1 MVSSSLGEPRR
12 MRPMVIWSIVEAL
25 FKGTPYSI
33 LAFAVI
39 IFLLPLIDSS
49 VRLDWWQVLGLM
61 VSFVVGMTFY
71 VLVANRAYD
80 ATFTDAYAITTDGR
94 LRLVAHMRRLPMG
107 YYNSKDPGEI
117 GEYMAGDYSQT
128 EFLITHFI
136 PKAISGFFVPLLVLI
151 FFAIL
156 NWKMALI
163 ALSVVVVAYP
173 ITLLSGAILA
183 SLGRKF
189 SRVKRETSSRMI
201 EYLLGIKLIKAFN
214 LGGTSFVRLEKA
226 VRNLKR
232 ESIRVELLPAPVL
245 SLTKLLL
252 HGGSILLALA
262 GFWFL
267 QQGELSLLYYV
278 IFLLGGLG
286 IYAPLIE
293 AFEFNALVQFLS
305 LSSDRIYNL
314 MQESPQAEGEVREVT
329 STEIEFRNV
338 SFSYNE
344 KPVLED
350 ISLHIPSKS
359 FVALVG
365 PSGSGKTT
373 LTRLLARFWDPTSG
387 AIFLGGRDLRDYT
400 LDALLSQVAVV
411 FQDVYLF
418 KDTVKNNIL
427 MGREDATDAEV
438 ERAARLAQCHD
449 FIMGLP
455 NGYETEVG
463 EGGNTLS
470 GGEKQRISIA
480 RAILKNA
487 PIVLLDEATASLDPE
502 NEVHIQDAIS
512 QLVQEKTVVVIAHR
526 LWTVREADCIYVL
539 DHGRLAQQ
547 GTHEALLAETEGVY
561 RHLWDEQQRTKGWKF
576 EGGNSGLLV
585 D

>member
-1 MVSSSLGEPRR
+1 MSSLRKAMVSSTLGEPRR
-12 MRPMVIWSIVEAL
+12 MRPMVVWSVLEAL
-25 FKGTPYSI
+25 FKGTPYSV
-33 LAFAVI
+33 LALAVI
-39 IFLLPLIDSS
+39 ILLLPL
-49 VRLDWWQVLGLM
+49 LDASMPLEWWQIVG
-61 VSFVVGMTFY
+61 VEISFVVGMFFY
-71 VLVANRAYD
+71 VLIAHKAYD
-80 ATFTDAYAITTDGR
+80 AVFTDAYKITTDGR

-117 GEYMAGDYSQT
+117 GEYLAGDYTQT

-136 PKAISGFFVPLLVLI
+136 PQAISGFFVPLLTLI
-151 FFAIL
+151 FFAFL
-156 NWKMALI
+156 NWKMALV
-163 ALSVVVVAYP
+163 ALSVIVLAYP
-173 ITLLSGAILA
+173 IFLVSGHILTK
-183 SLGRKF
+183 LGKRF
-189 SRVKRETSSRMI
+189 GTVKRNTSSRMI

-226 VRNLKR
+226 VRELKQ
-232 ESIRVELLPAPVL
+232 ESIRMELLPAPVL
-245 SLTKLLL
+245 SLAKLLL
-252 HGGSILLALA
+252 HGGSILLALV

-267 QQGELSLLYYV
+267 QHWELSLLYYV

-286 IYAPLIE
+286 IYSPLIE
-293 AFEFNALVQFLS
+293 SLEFNALVQFLS
-305 LSSDRIYNL
+305 LSSDRIYDL
-314 MQESPQAEGEVREVT
+314 MQEPKQSEGTVTEVA
-329 STEIEFRNV
+329 STDITFQNV
-338 SFSYNE
+338 SFRYNK

-350 ISLHIPSKS
+350 ISLRIPAKS

-373 LTRLLARFWDPTSG
+373 LTRLLARFWDPTAG
-387 AIFLGGRDLRDYT
+387 TITLGGRDLREYT
-400 LDALLSQVAVV
+400 LDTLLSRIAVV

-418 KDTVKNNIL
+418 KDTVRNNIL
-427 MGREDATDAEV
+427 MGRENATEAEV
-438 ERAARLAQCHD
+438 ERAARLARCHD
-449 FIMGLP
+449 FIMQLP
-455 NGYETEVG
+455 NGYETEIG

-480 RAILKNA
+480 RAILKDA

-539 DHGRLAQQ
+539 ERGRLVQQ
-547 GTHEALLAETEGVY
+547 GKHEALLSEEGGVY

-576 EGGNSGLLV
+576 
-585 D
+585 